1 VTAKPDPLIHPLSRL
16 SICGVLAA
24 GADWVEF
31 ATLRD
36 AAGVTDSV
44 LSKQSRVL
52 EDAGYI
58 EVRKGAIG
66 RRPRTWFRLTRS
78 GHQAVKGHLTW
89 LAQLEQE
96 FSTNAPVSI
105 PGEGAPK
112 ARIVTAL
119 LRDGN
124 RLLLCHRSPQRRWYP
139 DVWDLPGGHVEPGER
154 PGAALAREVREEL
167 GVDIAAPSGAPLQE
181 VRADTFDMQIWL
193 IEAWTGS
200 PVNVAPEE
208 HDAIGWFTEDALGD
222 LSLAHD
228 SYRAMFSRVLADEPA
243 SG

>member
-1 VTAKPDPLIHPLSRL
+1 VTAKPDPLIHPMSRL

-36 AAGVTDSV
+36 AAGINDSV

-58 EVRKGAIG
+58 DVRKGAIG
-66 RRPRTWFRLTRS
+66 RRPRTWFRLTAKGRD
-78 GHQAVKGHLTW
+78 AVEGHLAW
-89 LAQLEQE
+89 LAQLDHM
-96 FSTNAPVSI
+96 FSTNIENRHAAQ
-105 PGEGAPK
+105 GAAK

-124 RLLLCHRSPQRRWYP
+124 RVLLCHRSPQRRWFP

-154 PGAALAREVREEL
+154 PGVALARELREEL
-167 GVDIAAPSGAPLQE
+167 GVEIAAPSGPPLQE
-181 VRADTFDMQIWL
+181 VRGDTFDMQVWL
-193 IEAWTGS
+193 IEAWTGA
-200 PVNVAPEE
+200 PVNIAPDE
-208 HDAIGWFTEDALGD
+208 HDAIAWFTEDALGD

-228 SYRAMFSRVLADEPA
+228 TYRAMFSSVLAEHR
-243 SG
+243 S